1 MAAESRQGTVGDM
14 AVDLAGDIGDM
25 ALDLAQLRAR
35 QGAAKDEAKEIKK
48 RERENRYFVVLLIII
63 YLFLRLGCAA

>member
-1 MAAESRQGTVGDM
+1 M
-14 AVDLAGDIGDM
+14 AVDLAGDMGDM